1 MKTIYLNVKSSLSEF
16 KIKVKDGEMEDQ
28 FTWIGF
34 NFTKEEDL
42 FLVSNAGLVVYLD
55 IHQAN
60 IKNI

>member
-1 MKTIYLNVKSSLSEF
+1 
-16 KIKVKDGEMEDQ
+16 MEDQ

-34 NFTKEEDL
+34 NFTRDEDL

-55 IHQAN
+55 VHQAN